1 MNKYY
6 LEKAAKVLSPPLY
19 YSQIHRLS
27 RPIYAG
33 MGQILM
39 LHRVLPESGK
49 FRIHNH
55 KSLEITPEHL
65 ENIIRFFKKRD
76 YEFISLD
83 DLMARKNSLSK
94 PIRKFVVFTFDDGY
108 VDNYL
113 YAYPIFKK
121 HNIPLTL
128 YVTTSL
134 PDTKAKLWWYL
145 LEDMVVNRSRID
157 ILVEGVNMTFGTETV
172 KEKEAVFNQIRNRF
186 ALADENKLILLLKS
200 LFRGSDEEISAMT
213 RELSLTWQQIDELS
227 QDPLVTI
234 GAHTVNHLPLNSL
247 TEERSTFEI
256 LESKRIIESKINK
269 EVKHFCYPLG
279 SYGRKEI
286 KILEKSSYASATT
299 IKMANIFEENLNHPF
314 ALPRIMINSLTT
326 EKILTLQV
334 NGLLPALRNKFK
346 RVVI

>member
-6 LEKAAKVLSPPLY
+6 LEKAARLLSPPLY
-19 YSQIHRLS
+19 YSQLHLLTK
-27 RPIYAG
+27 PIYGG

-39 LHRVLPESGK
+39 FHRVLPDSGEL
-49 FRIHNH
+49 RIHNH

-65 ENIIRFFKKRD
+65 ENIIGFFKKRN

-83 DLMARKNSLSK
+83 ELLAYKNPSSHSN
-94 PIRKFVVFTFDDGY
+94 RKFVVFTFDDGY

-121 HNIPLTL
+121 HNVPFTI
-128 YVTTSL
+128 YVATSL
-134 PDTKAKLWWYL
+134 PDSKATLWWYL
-145 LEDMVVNRSRID
+145 LEDIVVSRALLRMEVD
-157 ILVEGVNMTFGTETV
+157 GTEMTFRTESI
-172 KEKEAVFNQIRNRF
+172 KEKEMAFNKIRNWL
-186 ALADENKLILLLKS
+186 ALADEEKLSTFLKS
-200 LFRGSDEEISAMT
+200 LFRGSEEVIAAKT
-213 RELSLTWQQIDELS
+213 KELSLTWKQIHELS

-234 GAHTVNHLPLNSL
+234 GSHTVNHFPLDSL
-247 TEERSTFEI
+247 TSDKSTYEI
-256 LESKRIIESKINK
+256 LESKKIIESYINK

-279 SYGRKEI
+279 SHGKKEI
-286 KILEKSSYASATT
+286 EILAKTSYTTATT
-299 IKMANIFEENLNHPF
+299 IKMANIFAENLNHPF

-326 EKILTLQV
+326 EKILGLQV

>member
-1 MNKYY
+1 MNKFY
-6 LEKAAKVLSPPLY
+6 LEKAASLLSPPLY
-19 YSQIHRLS
+19 YSQLHWLT
-27 RPIYAG
+27 RPIYG
-33 MGQILM
+33 GVGHILM
-39 LHRVLPESGK
+39 FHRVLPESGRL
-49 FRIHNH
+49 RIHNH

-83 DLMARKNSLSK
+83 DLVVNKGTSSK
-94 PIRKFVVFTFDDGY
+94 PQRKFVVFTFDDGY

-121 HNIPLTL
+121 HNIPFTIYLATN
-128 YVTTSL
+128 L
-134 PDTKAKLWWYL
+134 PDSNAVLWWYL
-145 LEDMVVNRSRID
+145 LEDIVVNNPMIQID
-157 ILVEGVNMTFGTETV
+157 IEGDNLTFRTETI
-172 KEKEAVFNQIRNRF
+172 KEKEKAFNQIRNRL
-186 ALADENKLILLLKS
+186 ALADEKQLAILLKS
-200 LFRGSDEEISAMT
+200 LLRGSEEVISAKCM
-213 RELSLTWQQIDELS
+213 ELSMTWQQIHELS

-247 TEERSTFEI
+247 TEERSAFEI